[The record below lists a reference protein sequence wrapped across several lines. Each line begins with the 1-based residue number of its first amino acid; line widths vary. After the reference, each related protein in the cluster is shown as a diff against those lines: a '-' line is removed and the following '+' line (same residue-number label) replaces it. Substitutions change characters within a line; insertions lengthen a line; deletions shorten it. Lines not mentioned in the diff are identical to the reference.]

1 MDKLLKSYSSQAL
14 FFLVCWMFA
23 LVFSMRFLISVS
35 MIALIVLAVFR
46 WDKTHRFPL
55 RFRSTIQDFLEKV
68 KQHKV
73 FLIVTIPFFLVLLS
87 GLYSSDPDYTL
98 ERLRIKLP
106 FLLLPFAFLSM
117 PTLSKKSYYSLY
129 YLFLLLLTIACIYT
143 GVNYL
148 LHYDQIIDGMRMG
161 QAIPTIGNHIRF
173 SLMLALAILG
183 GALLWH
189 HQFFWKNKRERWLIL
204 AMTLFLFA
212 FIHVLSVRSGLL
224 VLYLSIAFLAARYIW
239 LQKRWFA
246 GTLVLA
252 SLFILPWGAYQ
263 LIPSFKAKID
273 YSRHDLSMYWKGEG
287 AKYSDAERL
296 ISLQVGW
303 EIAKE
308 NLLFGVGA
316 GDLRKEVK
324 ERFAAQ
330 HPDLLPYKMPHNQFM
345 TILAGT
351 GILGL
356 ACFVFAFFYPLFYQK
371 NYRKG
376 LFFAFHIILFFSFL
390 VENTIENAVGLAFY
404 LLFLLIGLKYH
415 DDFKGTK

>member
-1 MDKLLKSYSSQAL
+1 MI
-14 FFLVCWMFA
+14 A

-46 WDKTHRFPL
+46 WDSTQAFPL
-55 RFRSTIQDFLEKV
+55 RFRNTIKAFLK
-68 KQHKV
+68 KARQNRV
-73 FLIVTIPFFLVLLS
+73 FLVVTLPFLLVLLS
-87 GLYSSDPDYTL
+87 SLYSSDVDYTL

-106 FLLLPFAFLSM
+106 FLLLPFVFLVM
-117 PTLSKKSYYSLY
+117 PSLSKKTYYSLY
-129 YLFLLLLTIACIYT
+129 YLFLVLLTAACIYT
-143 GVNYL
+143 GINYL
-148 LHYDQIIDGMRMG
+148 LHYDQIIEGMRMG

-189 HQFFWKNKRERWLIL
+189 HQFFWKRRSERWLIL

-212 FIHVLSVRSGLL
+212 FIHILSVRSGLL
-224 VLYLSIAFLAARYIW
+224 VLYLSIAFLAGRYIW
-239 LQKRWFA
+239 LQKQWIM
-246 GTLVLA
+246 GSLVLA
-252 SLFILPWGAYQ
+252 GLFLLPWGAYQ

-273 YSRHDLSMYWKGEG
+273 YSRHDLSMYLKDEG
-287 AKYSDAERL
+287 AMYSDAERL

-308 NLLFGVGA
+308 NLLVGVGA
-316 GDLRKEVK
+316 GDLRQEVK
-324 ERFAAQ
+324 DRFSAQ
-330 HPDLLPYKMPHNQFM
+330 HPDFSTYKMPHNQFM

-356 ACFVFAFFYPLFYQK
+356 AFFIFAFFYPLFYQK
-371 NYRKG
+371 NFRNG
-376 LFFAFHIILFFSFL
+376 LFFTFHIILFFSFL
-390 VENTIENAVGLAFY
+390 VENTIENAVGIAFY

-415 DDFKGTK
+415 DH

>member
-1 MDKLLKSYSSQAL
+1 
-14 FFLVCWMFA
+14 MFA

-46 WDKTHRFPL
+46 WDRTQAFPL
-55 RFRSTIQDFLEKV
+55 RFRTTIKAFLEKAR
-68 KQHKV
+68 QNKV
-73 FLIVTIPFFLVLLS
+73 FLVVTLPFLLVLLS
-87 GLYSSDPDYTL
+87 SIYSSDFDYTL

-106 FLLLPFAFLSM
+106 FLLLPFAFLVM
-117 PTLSKKSYYSLY
+117 PSLSKKTYYSLY
-129 YLFLLLLTIACIYT
+129 YLFLLLMTAACIYT
-143 GVNYL
+143 GINYL
-148 LHYDQIIDGMRMG
+148 LHYDQIIEGMRMG

-189 HQFFWKNKRERWLIL
+189 HQYFWKRNGERWLIL

-212 FIHVLSVRSGLL
+212 FIHILSVRSGLL
-224 VLYLSIAFLAARYIW
+224 VLYLSIAFLAVRYIW
-239 LQKRWFA
+239 LQKQWIL
-246 GTLVLA
+246 GSLVLA
-252 SLFILPWGAYQ
+252 GLFLLPWGAYQ

-273 YSRHDLSMYWKGEG
+273 YSRHDLSMYLKGEG
-287 AKYSDAERL
+287 QMYSDAERL

-316 GDLRKEVK
+316 GDLRQEVK
-324 ERFAAQ
+324 DRFSDQ
-330 HPDLLPYKMPHNQFM
+330 HPDFSTYKMPHNQFM

-356 ACFVFAFFYPLFYQK
+356 AFFIFAFFYPLFYQK
-371 NYRKG
+371 NFRNG
-376 LFFAFHIILFFSFL
+376 LFFTLHIILFFSFL
-390 VENTIENAVGLAFY
+390 VENTIENAVGIAFY
-404 LLFLLIGLKYH
+404 LLFLLMGLKYH
-415 DDFKGTK
+415 DH